1 MSRVKDFAIS
11 QQLLAVK
18 PQDTAMDAARL
29 MTRQRVGAVLVLE
42 DEKLLGLFSERDL
55 MARVISAGLAPESTR
70 IEQVMTTNPVVVDS
84 ETTAEQ
90 CLRLMNQIRCRH
102 LPVMAEGK
110 PVGMVSIRDLM
121 LHRLREKD
129 AEIQMMRAFIHDV
142 PPSSPKSSG

>member
-11 QQLLAVK
+11 QQLLSVRPA
-18 PQDTAMDAARL
+18 DTALDAARL
-29 MTRQRVGAVLVLE
+29 MTRQRVGAVLVIE
-42 DEKLLGLFSERDL
+42 SGKLLGLFSERDL
-55 MARVISAGLAPESTR
+55 MARVISAGLSAETTR

-102 LPVMAEGK
+102 LPVMADGK

-121 LHRLREKD
+121 LHRLRAKD
-129 AEIQMMRAFIHDV
+129 DEIQMMRAFIHDV
-142 PPSSPKSSG
+142 PPSSPKTSE